1 MYENIFKRVE
11 QKYVLTEQE
20 YKLLFKKI
28 NKYLK
33 KDKYFKS
40 TICNIYFDT
49 INNDLIINSL
59 EKPIFKEKIRL
70 RSYQVPSINDDVFL
84 EIKEKYKGIVGKR
97 RIKIKLKDFYTYLKT
112 NNYDKDNQ
120 IMNEINYYF
129 KYYDLKPAIYIAYD
143 RLSYC
148 GVDDNSLRITIDSN
162 LRSRNSDL
170 NLELG
175 DAGKCYFKD
184 KNYIM
189 EIKTL
194 GSMPL
199 WLVRSLSEL
208 KIYPTSFSKYGSIYQ
223 KELKERNDYIY
234 A

>member
-199 WLVRSLSEL
+199 WLVRRLSEL